1 MNRRQVAAVV
11 VVGVV
16 AFGFV
21 RLASSLAELDKRVA
35 GSLQW
40 DAGTWAWGY
49 RTPKVAALAALLE
62 KAREA
67 VPPRSL
73 VAVEGEGFADHE
85 EFLIHW
91 TQFLAP
97 ELDIVLRRDLPA
109 GVEPAY
115 VLELGRNA
123 KGAPPGEVVVQEPIG
138 RLMRAR

>member
-1 MNRRQVAAVV
+1 MNRRQVAAVIV
-11 VVGVV
+11 AGVV

-21 RLASSLAELDKRVA
+21 RLASSLAGLDRRIA

-62 KAREA
+62 RAQDA

-73 VAVEGEGFADHE
+73 VAVEGEGFSDHE
-85 EFLIHW
+85 EFLVHW

-115 VLELGRNA
+115 VLELGRSA
-123 KGAPPGEVVVQEPIG
+123 KGAAAGEVVVEDPIG
-138 RLMRAR
+138 RLRRAR